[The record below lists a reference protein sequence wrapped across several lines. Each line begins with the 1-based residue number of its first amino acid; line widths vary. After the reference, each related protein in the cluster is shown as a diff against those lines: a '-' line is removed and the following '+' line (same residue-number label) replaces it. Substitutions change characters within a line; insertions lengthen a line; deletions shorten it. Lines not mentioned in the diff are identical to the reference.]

1 MKTVDADEHNNM
13 TIPVSL
19 EPIKFLGVPEID
31 IEHLA
36 IAEALSDIYISL
48 LDRAVTTMVIDKLAG
63 LADLICEHFEH
74 EENLMRTIRHNKAWA
89 HKLDHD
95 HILDRMSRFV
105 IASENGRGDLIENA
119 VTLIGAWKVVHVKE
133 FDEPLAKAIRKS
145 RKRPTWVC

>member
-1 MKTVDADEHNNM
+1 MKRIDADNHPYN
-13 TIPVSL
+13 TIPALL
-19 EPIKFLGVPEID
+19 EPIRFLGVPEID

-36 IAEALSDIYISL
+36 ITDALSDIYVCL
-48 LDRAVTTMVIDKLAG
+48 LDRASLTVIIDKLTD
-63 LADLICEHFEH
+63 LADLICKHFEH
-74 EENLMRTIRHNKAWA
+74 EENLMRTIRHKKAWA

-105 IASENGRGDLIENA
+105 IDSENGRGDLTESA
-119 VTLIGAWKVVHVKE
+119 VTLIGAWKVIHVKE